1 MRDKGIVADYL
12 RRPSAPENV
21 ALETLLTAADVALRA
36 GDTIRA
42 MQLLSAVNAD
52 LDIFTHRGLEA
63 LAVSS
68 PVQNTL
74 LVQFERILSYTGQ
87 P

>member
-1 MRDKGIVADYL
+1 
-12 RRPSAPENV
+12 
-21 ALETLLTAADVALRA
+21 VALRA

-52 LDIFTHRGLEA
+52 LDIFTHLGLEA
-63 LAVSS
+63 LAGSS

>member
-1 MRDKGIVADYL
+1 
-12 RRPSAPENV
+12 V

-63 LAVSS
+63 FSVSS
-68 PVQNTL
+68 HVQNTL
-74 LVQFERILSYTGQ
+74 QAQLERTFNYTGQ